1 MSDNT
6 AILDTWFSSH
16 RLASRD
22 NVGETSISVDQADGS
37 AAADNDLS
45 YPGHSGREKDIRN
58 VLPFADLLF
67 IHTWQYKQSM
77 PSVKVYLFWR
87 GRVVEVCL
95 LATMA

>member
-37 AAADNDLS
+37 AAAENALS
-45 YPGHSGREKDIRN
+45 YPEHSGREKDIRN
-58 VLPFADLLF
+58 V
-67 IHTWQYKQSM
+67 
-77 PSVKVYLFWR
+77 
-87 GRVVEVCL
+87 
-95 LATMA
+95 